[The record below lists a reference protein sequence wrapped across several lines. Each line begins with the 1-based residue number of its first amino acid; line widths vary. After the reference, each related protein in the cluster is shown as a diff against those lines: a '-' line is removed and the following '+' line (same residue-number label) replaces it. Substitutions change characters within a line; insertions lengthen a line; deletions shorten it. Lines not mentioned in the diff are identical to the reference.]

1 MSDIKS
7 VIDFFVNL
15 WLTIFNTLR
24 DGMGVYFLI
33 WIAVVTIIPLF
44 RRILKSLRS

>member
-1 MSDIKS
+1 MADIKL
-7 VIDFFVNL
+7 VIDFLVNM
-15 WLTIFNTLR
+15 WLSVFNTLR

-33 WIAVVTIIPLF
+33 WIAVVTVIPLF